1 MCPNKSLQCSLHHPT
16 PSPPPKQGCCSNLG
30 FWRLRDF
37 LRYLIVG
44 QTFVGGVLFC
54 LGLFLLFHKKHFF
67 RQQGLSLRGLCK
79 DFAKVST
86 RTSIHLEGSCPKPLR
101 GKWFDHCASPE
112 EPHLAQWLFSFCSPP
127 TTSLF
132 LAIK

>member
-1 MCPNKSLQCSLHHPT
+1 MCPNKSLLCNLHHPT
-16 PSPPPKQGCCSNLG
+16 PSLPPKQGCCSNLS

-37 LRYLIVG
+37 LRHLIIG

-67 RQQGLSLRGLCK
+67 RQQGWSLRGLCK
-79 DFAKVST
+79 DFCQSVFSHFYAPGRKLPQTV
-86 RTSIHLEGSCPKPLR
+86 G

-112 EPHLAQWLFSFCSPP
+112 EPHLTQWLFSFCSPP